1 MKKVILPA
9 YENINGKYY
18 PIHIKIEFKSGKLSI
33 SGVVGARRSLG
44 GGYYGYAVST
54 PKGGTVICEE
64 TSGAIIGNSL
74 EAVRNDIKVGNLDVM
89 KQQVTHACNELK
101 KATIVPR
108 DNFWDIYCK

>member
-1 MKKVILPA
+1 MIIWTYVGAPFA
-9 YENINGKYY
+9 FGETSR
-18 PIHIKIEFKSGKLSI
+18 PIGCE
-33 SGVVGARRSLG
+33 VDVGARRSLG

-74 EAVRNDIKVGNLDVM
+74 EAVRSDIKTGDPDVM